1 MLANSYNN
9 HDHDDLNLFCDRGA
23 LLPRHIEAFL
33 PLDLASNISALL
45 PSDLRYSCDH
55 HNYDDHYHNYD
66 DHDHDGDDHYHDYDD
81 HDHDGDDNYLIT
93 LLPGHLPGNVVA
105 LLTFL
110 LATHLPSQ
118 ILVTIVMIIMVRSG

>member
-9 HDHDDLNLFCDRGA
+9 HDHDDLNLFSDRCA

-45 PSDLRYSCDH
+45 PSNLRYSCDH
-55 HNYDDHYHNYD
+55 HNYHDHDRNYD
-66 DHDHDGDDHYHDYDD
+66 DHDHDGDD

-105 LLTFL
+105 LLSLL

>member
-9 HDHDDLNLFCDRGA
+9 HDHDDPNLFSDRGA

-55 HNYDDHYHNYD
+55 HNYHDHYHNYD
-66 DHDHDGDDHYHDYDD
+66 DHDHDG
-81 HDHDGDDNYLIT
+81 GDNYLIT

-105 LLTFL
+105 LLTLL
-110 LATHLPSQ
+110 LATPLPSQ